1 MRRVSKVRMKVWGDA
16 ALFTRPEGKV
26 ERVSYPIMT
35 PSAARGMLESIFWKP
50 EFKYEVRSITAL
62 KPPKFQSIIRN
73 EVENKASINKS
84 FMENPVDRYVDDMR
98 QLRHSL
104 YLTDVAYIIEAEIH
118 LLPTTQHPIEKY
130 ESMFQRRVQKGQC
143 FARPYLGTREFSAH
157 FGPVTGKERPVDWTE
172 QLGPMFFDYRYPEK
186 NGMTIPY
193 FFDAEVKKGTLIIP
207 NYLYEEVYRHVRE
220 TSH

>member
-35 PSAARGMLESIFWKP
+35 PSAARGILEAVLWKP
-50 EFKYEVRSITAL
+50 EFKYKIRSITAL

-73 EVENKASINKS
+73 EVDSKASINKK
-84 FMENPVDRYVDDMR
+84 FMSEPENRYVDDMR

-118 LLPTTQHPIEKY
+118 LLPTTEHPIEKY

-157 FGPVTGKERPVDWTE
+157 FGPVTGEEEPIDWTE
-172 QLGPMFFDYRYPEK
+172 NLGPMFFDYRYPQK
-186 NGMTIPY
+186 SGMTVPY
-193 FFDAEVKKGTLIIP
+193 FFEASVEKGTLTVP
-207 NYLYEEVYRHVRE
+207 QHLYEEVYRDVCE
-220 TSH
+220 ASH